1 MSSDIQYLTLSQ
13 IERLYRL
20 IVDSTGGEYGYLSKS
35 NLEYVLETV
44 KDIGE
49 RLPRKRAIIRKAA
62 FLLYNTIAAHPFLN
76 GNKRTGYELM
86 KVFLEMN
93 GYGFEP
99 NAEDVYS
106 LLLQIAKG
114 KASAK
119 DAEAW
124 IARNLTEQKNG

>member
-1 MSSDIQYLTLSQ
+1 MQIQHS
-13 IERLYRL
+13 
-20 IVDSTGGEYGYLSKS
+20 
-35 NLEYVLETV
+35 VLPV
-44 KDIGE
+44 
-49 RLPRKRAIIRKAA
+49 AASIRQGVR
-62 FLLYNTIAAHPFLN
+62 TFLN

-99 NAEDVYS
+99 SVEDAYRF
-106 LLLQIAKG
+106 LLQIAKG

-124 IARNLTEQKNG
+124 IARNLTE